1 MTPTLLVTTVDSP
14 ETARTLARAAVERR
28 LAACVQIT
36 PIESVYAWQ
45 GAIEQGPEWRLL
57 FKTTADRVPALES
70 YLVGSRP
77 AAGRDGLGAWP
88 GPLRVDADL
97 AGPAAAFRCHGEGAV
112 AHDGAVFTPPPE
124 MHPMPARPHTELQI
138 VPGELVVLFIV
149 QIARAVSTLA
159 LPPGRFLEGL
169 RAAVDL
175 LGFAELVRDEERL
188 DELLPWAGNV

>member
-1 MTPTLLVTTVDSP
+1 
-14 ETARTLARAAVERR
+14 
-28 LAACVQIT
+28 
-36 PIESVYAWQ
+36 
-45 GAIEQGPEWRLL
+45 
-57 FKTTADRVPALES
+57 
-70 YLVGSRP
+70 
-77 AAGRDGLGAWP
+77 
-88 GPLRVDADL
+88 
-97 AGPAAAFRCHGEGAV
+97 
-112 AHDGAVFTPPPE
+112 
-124 MHPMPARPHTELQI
+124 MPARPHTELQI